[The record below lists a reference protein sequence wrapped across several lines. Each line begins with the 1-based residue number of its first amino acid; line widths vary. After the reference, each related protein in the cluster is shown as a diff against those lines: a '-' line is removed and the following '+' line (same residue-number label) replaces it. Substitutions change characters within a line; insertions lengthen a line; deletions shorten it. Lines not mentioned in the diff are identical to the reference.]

1 MVQNHVNIRQ
11 KSEYF
16 DQFPTVFDIFEYRD
30 QPKIKWKIYQF
41 VALCLLYQMVYKW
54 TGITQKKTLKYVK
67 IF

>member
-30 QPKIKWKIYQF
+30 QPKIK
-41 VALCLLYQMVYKW
+41 
-54 TGITQKKTLKYVK
+54 
-67 IF
+67 